1 MRTHTSAASA
11 KLLSGLTVFRV
22 PFLKW
27 FIHSS
32 FLASFFPLP
41 SSFPPLRHFPGPS
54 PRSVTGSLPQLF
66 ADSAQEF
73 ILHSGNRTF
82 AATKR
87 VKGRSW
93 HQEDGGLSNCQSENN
108 GGSSFH
114 PFVCSQTVFSPVKTK
129 FNLHPFTHC
138 FSVPSSH
145 HPALLLKLFSAS
157 ALPLKLFPLPSL
169 AFLSHIFLIL
179 SHHSVTHSSS
189 STHTHTHILHT
200 QKPLLRFTGLRHS
213 CLSESLF
220 VFKSVITSVIEPNA
234 VSLPNFPLCQRK
246 K

>member
-169 AFLSHIFLIL
+169 AFLSHL
-179 SHHSVTHSSS
+179 SYSFPPFCHSQQQQHTHSYTHI
-189 STHTHTHILHT
+189 THTKTASSFHWP
-200 QKPLLRFTGLRHS
+200 QAQ
-213 CLSESLF
+213 LF
-220 VFKSVITSVIEPNA
+220 EWISFR
-234 VSLPNFPLCQRK
+234 L
-246 K
+246 